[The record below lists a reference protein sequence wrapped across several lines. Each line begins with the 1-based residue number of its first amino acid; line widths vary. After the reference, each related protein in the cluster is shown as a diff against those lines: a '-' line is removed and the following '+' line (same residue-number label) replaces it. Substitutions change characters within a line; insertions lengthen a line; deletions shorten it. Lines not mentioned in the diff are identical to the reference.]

1 MKKMDYLAVSYDTTS
16 KPKTEYPYRLMTHI
30 TKICGLQGGT
40 VVDVGCGR
48 GDQLF
53 ALEKLGFH
61 VIGLDNES
69 LSDNIKNYHVCD
81 VALDTFPIADGVIDL
96 AFSKSVIEHLY
107 IPQIEH
113 FMEEIIRVTKPGG
126 YVVIMTP
133 DWKYGFRDFYTEYT
147 HVTPF
152 TAKSLE
158 QCARMYGLV
167 EVDVQSFIQLP
178 VVWNFPWLKSICN
191 IINFLPIPKS
201 AGKYVRWS
209 KDRVLLLVGKK
220 KG

>member
-69 LSDNIKNYHVCD
+69 LSDNIKN
-81 VALDTFPIADGVIDL
+81 
-96 AFSKSVIEHLY
+96 
-107 IPQIEH
+107 
-113 FMEEIIRVTKPGG
+113 
-126 YVVIMTP
+126 
-133 DWKYGFRDFYTEYT
+133 
-147 HVTPF
+147 
-152 TAKSLE
+152 
-158 QCARMYGLV
+158 
-167 EVDVQSFIQLP
+167 
-178 VVWNFPWLKSICN
+178 
-191 IINFLPIPKS
+191 
-201 AGKYVRWS
+201 
-209 KDRVLLLVGKK
+209 
-220 KG
+220 